1 MRTAGWIAVIVGL
14 ILGAAA
20 GVTYAWKVDPV
31 AYVDTAPGSLR
42 SDFRA
47 LYLSLIASAYAGRPD
62 LARAR
67 ARLALL
73 PDPDPANTLAALAQ
87 QLLAA
92 GRPASEARA
101 MAQLAQDLRGGA
113 TAPPI
118 TSGPGNIGTP
128 AATTT
133 PSRAPAPTPTRAPTA
148 TPGAPFVLAS
158 QEQVCLTDA
167 PGPLLQVRVFDASG
181 NPVPGLEFLVLWDQG
196 QGHFFTGLKPELG
209 LGYGDFAME
218 PGVSY
223 TLQMVSSGEVIA
235 GLRAEACQ
243 SPEGEPFPGS
253 WSLTFVQP

>member
-1 MRTAGWIAVIVGL
+1 MKAAGWIAVILGL
-14 ILGAAA
+14 VLGAAA
-20 GVTYAWKVDPV
+20 GVTYAWKIDPV

-73 PDPDPANTLAALAQ
+73 PDPNPADTLAALAQ

-92 GRPASEARA
+92 GRPPSEARA
-101 MAQLAQDLRGGA
+101 MARLAQDLRGGA
-113 TAPPI
+113 APPAAAL
-118 TSGPGNIGTP
+118 PGLATTP
-128 AATTT
+128 PATTT
-133 PSRAPAPTPTRAPTA
+133 AARPPAPTATRPPTS

-158 QEQVCLTDA
+158 QELVCDPQA
-167 PGPLLQVRVFDASG
+167 PAPQIQVRVFDAGG

-218 PGVSY
+218 PDVSY
-223 TLQMVSSGEVIA
+223 TLQMVSSGEIIA
-235 GLRAEACQ
+235 GLRAERCETPQ
-243 SPEGEPFPGS
+243 GEPFLGS